1 MSATGISKEIETA
14 GQLEELRQEVRIA
27 AEELLSAA
35 NMKPGQILVVG
46 CSSSEIAS
54 HKIGSYSS
62 AEIGKAVFEEL
73 YAVTKSQGLY
83 LAAQC
88 CEHLNRALIVEEEA
102 AEKYGL
108 EMVNVVPQLKAG
120 GSFATAAY
128 AGFEHPTAVERIQA
142 HAGIDIGDTFI
153 GMHLRPV
160 AVPVRTSI
168 RAIGGAHVTC
178 ARTRLKYICLLYTS
192 SGRMTTSTGWFV
204 PNPLSTQANFAP
216 KISTSSSW
224 IIRPSTMLLSPM
236 KSATNAFSGSL

>member
-62 AEIGKAVFEEL
+62 AEIGKVVFEEL

-178 ARTRLKYICLLYTS
+178 ARTRLKYISLPCGYHRSRSALLPR
-192 SGRMTTSTGWFV
+192 GLHGIQPHAVR
-204 PNPLSTQANFAP
+204 
-216 KISTSSSW
+216 
-224 IIRPSTMLLSPM
+224 
-236 KSATNAFSGSL
+236 

>member
-160 AVPVRTSI
+160 AVPVPDLDPCDRRRPCDVCENEAEI
-168 RAIGGAHVTC
+168 YWRRAGA
-178 ARTRLKYICLLYTS
+178 L
-192 SGRMTTSTGWFV
+192 SGCEIKKMRSTKKRG
-204 PNPLSTQANFAP
+204 NQE
-216 KISTSSSW
+216 K
-224 IIRPSTMLLSPM
+224 
-236 KSATNAFSGSL
+236 

>member
-108 EMVNVVPQLKAG
+108 EMV
-120 GSFATAAY
+120 TAAY

-178 ARTRLKYICLLYTS
+178 ARTRLKYIGGERAHYLD
-192 SGRMTTSTGWFV
+192 
-204 PNPLSTQANFAP
+204 A
-216 KISTSSSW
+216 K
-224 IIRPSTMLLSPM
+224 
-236 KSATNAFSGSL
+236 

>member
-62 AEIGKAVFEEL
+62 AEIGKVVFEEL

-168 RAIGGAHVTC
+168 RAIGGAHGTC
-178 ARTRLKYICLLYTS
+178 ARTRLKDIGGERAHYLD
-192 SGRMTTSTGWFV
+192 
-204 PNPLSTQANFAP
+204 A
-216 KISTSSSW
+216 K
-224 IIRPSTMLLSPM
+224 
-236 KSATNAFSGSL
+236 

>member
-160 AVPVRTSI
+160 AVSGAYLDPCDRRRPCDVCENEAEIYWR
-168 RAIGGAHVTC
+168 RAGA
-178 ARTRLKYICLLYTS
+178 L
-192 SGRMTTSTGWFV
+192 SGCEIKKMRSKKKRG
-204 PNPLSTQANFAP
+204 NQE
-216 KISTSSSW
+216 K
-224 IIRPSTMLLSPM
+224 
-236 KSATNAFSGSL
+236 

>member
-102 AEKYGL
+102 VEAEPDPAP
-108 EMVNVVPQLKAG
+108 E
-120 GSFATAAY
+120 
-128 AGFEHPTAVERIQA
+128 
-142 HAGIDIGDTFI
+142 
-153 GMHLRPV
+153 V
-160 AVPVRTSI
+160 AVPEGETAQTPLSQEEY
-168 RAIGGAHVTC
+168 
-178 ARTRLKYICLLYTS
+178 RLLQCLLYGRDYGWVRA
-192 SGRMTTSTGWFV
+192 SGLM
-204 PNPLSTQANFAP
+204 LSVLVDSINEKMFDEFADSVLTLDNGP
-216 KISTSSSW
+216 ELIEDYIQDLKERV
-224 IIRPSTMLLSPM
+224 RP
-236 KSATNAFSGSL
+236 

>member
-128 AGFEHPTAVERIQA
+128 AGFDHPTAVERIQA
-142 HAGIDIGDTFI
+142 HAGIDIET
-153 GMHLRPV
+153 LSSV
-160 AVPVRTSI
+160 C
-168 RAIGGAHVTC
+168 TC
-178 ARTRLKYICLLYTS
+178 ARLQFRCGPRSVRSAAPCDVCENEAEIYWRRAGAL
-192 SGRMTTSTGWFV
+192 SGCEIKKMRSKKKRG
-204 PNPLSTQANFAP
+204 NQE
-216 KISTSSSW
+216 K
-224 IIRPSTMLLSPM
+224 
-236 KSATNAFSGSL
+236 

>member
-142 HAGIDIGDTFI
+142 HAGID
-153 GMHLRPV
+153 MHLRPV

-178 ARTRLKYICLLYTS
+178 ARTRLKYIGGERAHYLD
-192 SGRMTTSTGWFV
+192 
-204 PNPLSTQANFAP
+204 A
-216 KISTSSSW
+216 K
-224 IIRPSTMLLSPM
+224 
-236 KSATNAFSGSL
+236 

>member
-153 GMHLRPV
+153 GMHLDPCDRRRPCDV
-160 AVPVRTSI
+160 CENEAEIYWR
-168 RAIGGAHVTC
+168 RAGA
-178 ARTRLKYICLLYTS
+178 L
-192 SGRMTTSTGWFV
+192 SGCEIKKMRSKKKRG
-204 PNPLSTQANFAP
+204 NQE
-216 KISTSSSW
+216 K
-224 IIRPSTMLLSPM
+224 
-236 KSATNAFSGSL
+236 

>member
-1 MSATGISKEIETA
+1 MQIKILENAAAGSACLVRGFSGIKSGGSRMSAIGISKEIETA

-102 AEKYGL
+102 AEKYGTGDG
-108 EMVNVVPQLKAG
+108 KRR
-120 GSFATAAY
+120 AA
-128 AGFEHPTAVERIQA
+128 A
-142 HAGIDIGDTFI
+142 
-153 GMHLRPV
+153 
-160 AVPVRTSI
+160 
-168 RAIGGAHVTC
+168 
-178 ARTRLKYICLLYTS
+178 
-192 SGRMTTSTGWFV
+192 
-204 PNPLSTQANFAP
+204 
-216 KISTSSSW
+216 
-224 IIRPSTMLLSPM
+224 
-236 KSATNAFSGSL
+236 KSRRFLCNGSLCGI

>member
-62 AEIGKAVFEEL
+62 
-73 YAVTKSQGLY
+73 AVTKSQGLY

-178 ARTRLKYICLLYTS
+178 ARTRLKYIGGERAHYLDT
-192 SGRMTTSTGWFV
+192 
-204 PNPLSTQANFAP
+204 
-216 KISTSSSW
+216 K
-224 IIRPSTMLLSPM
+224 
-236 KSATNAFSGSL
+236 

>member
-1 MSATGISKEIETA
+1 
-14 GQLEELRQEVRIA
+14 
-27 AEELLSAA
+27 
-35 NMKPGQILVVG
+35 
-46 CSSSEIAS
+46 
-54 HKIGSYSS
+54 
-62 AEIGKAVFEEL
+62 
-73 YAVTKSQGLY
+73 
-83 LAAQC
+83 
-88 CEHLNRALIVEEEA
+88 VEEEA

-178 ARTRLKYICLLYTS
+178 ARTRLKYIGGERAHYLD
-192 SGRMTTSTGWFV
+192 
-204 PNPLSTQANFAP
+204 A
-216 KISTSSSW
+216 K
-224 IIRPSTMLLSPM
+224 
-236 KSATNAFSGSL
+236 